1 MSKTVSG
8 CIKVL
13 PRKFISNVVA
23 KYVRKFVSV
32 CKFVSVHMFAQSL
45 RSPSYR
51 VLKRY
56 DFNLVNKVIF
66 NTKRSV
72 SVCRKVRKSVLFRVS
87 TSIFHALRLDA
98 VNVTLNQHCIYLLQT
113 YCFYVRKMS
122 LHIPPAVNISA
133 TLAD

>member
-72 SVCRKVRKSVLFRVS
+72 SACRKVRKSVLFRVS

-113 YCFYVRKMS
+113 LFLR
-122 LHIPPAVNISA
+122 VNVC
-133 TLAD
+133 